1 MKLLYKLSNNQL
13 LALSIGIIYIWFGT
27 LKFFPM
33 ISPAEG
39 LAISTISE
47 LTFGL
52 IPQNISIILL
62 ALWEVSAGILLIT
75 GFYRRIAVLVLLLHM
90 VFTFSPLILLPE
102 LVFEKIPFQL
112 TLIGQ
117 YIFKNL
123 IIIVGLLILLK
134 KNQLNKYQNRQ
145 NNY

>member
-13 LALSIGIIYIWFGT
+13 LALSIGIIYIWFGS

-39 LAISTISE
+39 LASSTISE
-47 LTFGL
+47 LTFGV

-75 GFYRRIAVLVLLLHM
+75 GFYRRTAVLVLLLHM

-112 TLIGQ
+112 TLTGQ

-123 IIIVGLLILLK
+123 IIIVGLLILF
-134 KNQLNKYQNRQ
+134 KNHQLNKNQN
-145 NNY
+145 